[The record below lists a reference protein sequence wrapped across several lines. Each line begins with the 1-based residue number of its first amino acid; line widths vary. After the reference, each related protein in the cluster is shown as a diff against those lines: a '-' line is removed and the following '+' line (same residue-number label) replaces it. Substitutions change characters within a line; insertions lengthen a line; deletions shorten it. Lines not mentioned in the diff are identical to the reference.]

1 MVTVE
6 KRKAKYIIEGVV
18 ILTVYKKMLFQTQ
31 FMTLIRYK
39 LVLVVKY
46 KTITQQFKF
55 ICLFKLFP
63 T

>member
-39 LVLVVKY
+39 LLVVKY